1 MTKRGMTLLIA
12 ILTLV
17 FALPLH
23 ADFGTIARAIDD
35 QSGVKRIWI
44 PFLGIARAVLWV
56 AHPEGVHDFQLAT
69 FEGGEHIDPRQLQQI
84 LRTQAGPGFVPLV
97 RTWRRDKKEWSF
109 IYAKAVPNSTIMEL
123 MIVTHDSED
132 TVLVRVEVD
141 ANIIAH
147 ELREPRSVA
156 KVARR

>member
-1 MTKRGMTLLIA
+1 
-12 ILTLV
+12 
-17 FALPLH
+17 
-23 ADFGTIARAIDD
+23 
-35 QSGVKRIWI
+35 
-44 PFLGIARAVLWV
+44 
-56 AHPEGVHDFQLAT
+56 
-69 FEGGEHIDPRQLQQI
+69 
-84 LRTQAGPGFVPLV
+84 
-97 RTWRRDKKEWSF
+97 
-109 IYAKAVPNSTIMEL
+109 MEL